1 MAYCVNCGVELEK
14 SQQHCP
20 LCGVEAVNPKEPYD
34 PTLPR
39 PYSTHIAKIQ
49 AQVERRYAALT
60 VTILMALAA
69 AVCVTANVVYEGSF
83 TWSIYVVASLSLLW
97 VLVLFPLLFAG
108 LHPVAAVML
117 DICALLLYL
126 YIVNQTSGGADWYSR
141 LAMPQVLFYGIIAL
155 IDVLFWRS
163 SHIRGWQRYGIA
175 VMSAGLAMMGLE
187 TLLDL
192 FNDMQVRLLW
202 SWFVVIPAFALGLI
216 FFLLEKKREVKDE
229 ILKRLRV

>member
-39 PYSTHIAKIQ
+39 PYSTHITKIQ
-49 AQVERRYAALT
+49 TQVERRYAALII
-60 VTILMALAA
+60 TILMALAA
-69 AVCVTANVVYEGSF
+69 VVCVMANLVYEDAF
-83 TWSIYVVASLSLLW
+83 TWSIYVVASLGLLW
-97 VLVLFPLLFAG
+97 VLILFPLLMPG
-108 LHPVAAVML
+108 LHPAAAVML

-126 YIVNQTSGGADWYSR
+126 YIVNQASGGADWYSR
-141 LAMPQVLFYGIIAL
+141 LGMPQVLLYGVLAL
-155 IDVLFWRS
+155 IDVLCWRS
-163 SHIRGWQRYGIA
+163 AKIWGWQRYGIV
-175 VMSAGLAMMGLE
+175 VMSMGLAMMGLE

-192 FNDMQVRLLW
+192 FNDMQVSLQW

-216 FFLLEKKREVKDE
+216 LFLLEKKREVKDE